1 MGLKTK
7 RVVFTFDDTSL
18 RTLEQMTEEGKYTSM
33 ADCVRES
40 LQITR
45 ALITLAEHGFSE
57 LLVRN
62 PRTNGE
68 REIVVP
74 RFRLLRRV

>member
-7 RVVFTFDDTSL
+7 RVAFTFDETSL

-45 ALITLAEHGFSE
+45 ALSTLAGHGFSE
-57 LLVRN
+57 LHVRN
-62 PRTNGE
+62 QHTSE
-68 REIVVP
+68 DIEIVVP